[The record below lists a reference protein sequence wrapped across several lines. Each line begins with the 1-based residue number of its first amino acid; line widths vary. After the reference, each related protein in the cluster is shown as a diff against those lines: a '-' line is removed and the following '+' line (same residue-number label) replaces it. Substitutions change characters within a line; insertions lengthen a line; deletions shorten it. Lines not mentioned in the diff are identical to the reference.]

1 MNNSDIYYLKL
12 NLTLLSFNIEEPTK
26 NQNKS
31 NLESNE
37 VIIDNNYSK
46 EKLNSL
52 IQKINNLTF
61 AKSNSSIMCQ
71 IIYFLLMSYDLS
83 FSDTLRLCYP
93 VITLND
99 LKIFK
104 ETVYNAISNIL
115 PKNILCG
122 KSLLDEAYGKKLE
135 KFLRNFS
142 DFVISSKIS
151 EQTNKKNT
159 MYEQLLQIQ
168 SDENNLNKDQKNNDI
183 LLNFRKNCL
192 VTHIS
197 NMRETILSKLKKIN
211 NIQNKWKA
219 SALKISKE
227 LEKETEKNKKLKIKY
242 NSIISGNKSRFSEIS
257 SLDRAPKLENQSN
270 FVKSVNALHEKFI
283 QNEEFKNNI
292 DHINNKEIKDII
304 DNLNSK
310 IILNKNIDDNNNN
323 IKNNKNIN
331 NNIDISK
338 DKKELEILINEL
350 KEKNKENKT
359 GELFVLHELVNN
371 LNQRVKDDNLKFVER
386 NYKKVNNEEIFES
399 KTKKFGISLDE
410 QIDKLKTMEINLN
423 KLLNQINIE

>member
-292 DHINNKEIKDII
+292 EHISNKEIKDII

-310 IILNKNIDDNNNN
+310 IILNKNIDDNNN

-350 KEKNKENKT
+350 REKNKENKT